1 MKNAFYNAHSKAVIK
16 NHFITCLGGN
26 LVIMWNENYDGFYLK
41 TVLFPK
47 LKPYLSAAVTPSKST
62 TECNFSLDLSPSS
75 PASINH
81 SALARALTHSA
92 PTHVTNI
99 VSLSLEVCRS
109 SPPSSSPSCR
119 HSLRSFCNCSF
130 ECILLFVYYSLWVWS
145 LFGIGIVFK
154 TFSVL

>member
-1 MKNAFYNAHSKAVIK
+1 
-16 NHFITCLGGN
+16 
-26 LVIMWNENYDGFYLK
+26 MWNENYDGFYLK

-81 SALARALTHSA
+81 SALPRALTHSA

-99 VSLSLEVCRS
+99 VSLSLEFMSMKLVWHRHCLQNIFS
-109 SPPSSSPSCR
+109 S
-119 HSLRSFCNCSF
+119 LN
-130 ECILLFVYYSLWVWS
+130 
-145 LFGIGIVFK
+145 FGF
-154 TFSVL
+154 L